1 MFTNESNQPAD
12 LHLKSPLM
20 YEILNFKY
28 KKEIE
33 RNIWRDLQINKT
45 SIRKFFIN
53 PQPQSLVNLKKPTRI
68 LIVKF
73 DTPVN
78 TFLAVN

>member
-1 MFTNESNQPAD
+1 MKRYSEDKVDQMRQQKD
-12 LHLKSPLM
+12 EEL
-20 YEILNFKY
+20 EQY